1 MFLTDEEKRMLD
13 GEYGSGTQNA
23 MDFLKTLGEG
33 LGAEKMVRVTSAHIL
48 STVPTEFLEQMTE
61 GVTQT
66 RTLVS
71 LMPCFDPIYW
81 RENYTIVSQEE
92 TVGGVSLTS
101 EKGYLKNTAIMN
113 RLKVL
118 PTYSCTP
125 YLIGNAPRRN
135 DVCVWAGTSGQ
146 NVANSLFGARAPR
159 HSVATAVASGIT
171 GVIPYQGLLI
181 PENRCA
187 ELIVDTQELDFTTFS
202 ITDYGALGY
211 YVGRV
216 AGSKN
221 VVFDGLPEN
230 LTLEQAKYLLSPL
243 TVDGA
248 CTMCH
253 IVGVT
258 PEAPT
263 LETAL
268 GGKKHGETISVSK
281 KDLRDIRDMF
291 DTANRNDVRL
301 AVFGCPHLTI
311 VELGN
316 LTAFLEGRMVKDGS
330 YLMVGV
336 SNPTYALAKDAGYA
350 DVIEKAGA
358 IVTNCCVSGLNP
370 LVHISGISFVASN
383 SARAVRFF
391 RTQTDGRCKTYF
403 SDMEEC
409 ARLVT
414 KSN

>member
-1 MFLTDEEKRMLD
+1 MYLTDEEKRMLE
-13 GEYGSGTQNA
+13 GEYGRGTQKA
-23 MDFLKTLGEG
+23 MDFLKRLGEA
-33 LGAEKMVRVTSAHIL
+33 LGAEKMVRVTSAHIF

-61 GVTQT
+61 GVMKT

-81 RENYTIVSQEE
+81 REKYNIVSQEE
-92 TVGGVSLTS
+92 TVGGVSLAS
-101 EKGYLKNTAIMN
+101 ESDYVKNIAIMKKLN
-113 RLKVL
+113 VL

-125 YLIGNAPRRN
+125 YIIGIVPRRN

-159 HSVATAVASGIT
+159 HSVATSVASAIAGI
-171 GVIPYQGLLI
+171 IPYQGLLI
-181 PENRCA
+181 PENRYA
-187 ELIVDTQELDFTTFS
+187 ELLINTRELDVANFTV
-202 ITDYGALGY
+202 TDYGTLGY
-211 YVGRV
+211 YVGRI
-216 AGSKN
+216 AGTRN
-221 VVFDGLPEN
+221 VVFDGLPN
-230 LTLEQAKYLLSPL
+230 TVTLEQAKYLVSPL

-263 LETAL
+263 LEVAL
-268 GGKKHGETISVSK
+268 GGKKCKEVINVRS
-281 KDLRDIRDMF
+281 KDLQEIRDMF
-291 DTANRNDVRL
+291 NTASSNEVRL

-311 VELGN
+311 VELRE
-316 LTAFLEGRMVKDGS
+316 LAAFLKGRRAKEGN

-350 DVIEKAGA
+350 DIIEKAGA

-370 LVHISGISFVASN
+370 LVHISGVSFVASN
-383 SARAVRFF
+383 SARAIRFF
-391 RTQTDGRCKTYF
+391 RTQTAGRCRTYF
-403 SDMEEC
+403 ADMEEC
-409 ARLVT
+409 TKLVT
-414 KSN
+414 S